1 MGLRLHTGEAS
12 GENEVASRARHRQTL
27 TALGGEAI
35 CLTPDMRCPRLAGAD
50 GCVDCW
56 EVALSWTISRQGS
69 FVEKPFFMSIGC
81 LQSLRA

>member
-35 CLTPDMRCPRLAGAD
+35 CLTPDMRCPRLAGVD
-50 GCVDCW
+50 GCVDCR
-56 EVALSWTISRQGS
+56 EVAQTWTLSQQGS
-69 FVEKPFFMSIGC
+69 CVEKPFLISIGC

>member
-12 GENEVASRARHRQTL
+12 GENEVASRARHRQTP

-50 GCVDCW
+50 DSLYCR
-56 EVALSWTISRQGS
+56 EVALSWTISRQEAG
-69 FVEKPFFMSIGC
+69 VEKPFFISIDG
-81 LQSLRA
+81 LQSPRA

>member
-27 TALGGEAI
+27 TALGGEAD
-35 CLTPDMRCPRLAGAD
+35 CQTPDMRCPRLAG
-50 GCVDCW
+50 VDDSLYCR
-56 EVALSWTISRQGS
+56 EVALTWTVSRQGS
-69 FVEKPFFMSIGC
+69 CVEKPFLISVGC